1 MKELKKVDYALLSE
15 LMKDSH
21 RSDRQLAKVLEI
33 SQPTVTRK
41 RAMLEEH
48 FIDGYTVIPKFGK
61 IGFEIVAFTFT
72 KNKFKHKKAQE
83 KQEAIRKM
91 KEWHMKQPNVI
102 LALDGQGIGWDGLC
116 VSFHKNYSDF
126 ADFIRMHDSELSDL
140 ISESQTFHAD
150 VNPGVI
156 IKPLHLKYLAKAKQT
171 QPET

>member
-1 MKELKKVDYALLSE
+1 MKELKKVDYALLFE

-41 RAMLEEH
+41 RAVLEEQ

-61 IGFEIVAFTFT
+61 IGFEIVAFTFI
-72 KNKFKHKKAQE
+72 KSKFKYRKAQE

-91 KEWHMKQPNVI
+91 KEWYMNQPNVI
-102 LALDGQGIGWDGLC
+102 LAVDGRGMGWDGVCISL
-116 VSFHKNYSDF
+116 HKSYSDF
-126 ADFIRMHDSELSDL
+126 ADFIRTHDSELSDL

-150 VNPGVI
+150 VNPGLI
-156 IKPLHLKYLAKAKQT
+156 IKPLHLKYLAKTKKAKN
-171 QPET
+171 ET